1 MQLTLDTYLVVAV
14 LVDLVGLYVIA
25 LIVGMRVLRL
35 TMSAA
40 GIFALGSLPYFGAIP
55 WAVRSGRTFWQ
66 EFGGCDSLITIIANL
81 ALMPI
86 TVVVLEAASRTQY
99 PKASAPPDGGPAKMA
114 MGTVIRSC
122 LLQAAR

>member
-14 LVDLVGLYVIA
+14 LGDLVGLYVIA
-25 LIVGMRVLRL
+25 LIVGM
-35 TMSAA
+35 AA
-40 GIFALGSLPYFGAIP
+40 AIFALGSLPYFGAIP